1 MGTAKNLN
9 KKNVDQ
15 LNSFLRGE
23 ISAVETYR
31 LALDKLEAGSDARPQ
46 LQNCMTSH
54 QERVRILTS
63 KVIELGGTPSDG
75 SGAWGAFAKVVEG
88 SASVLGDKVAIDALE
103 AGEDHG
109 LKDYRTDASKVD
121 PSVRQIIMADLLPK
135 QETTHRTM
143 STLKHSFH

>member
-1 MGTAKNLN
+1 MGTAKNIN

-31 LALDKLEAGSDARPQ
+31 LALEKLEPGSSARPQ
-46 LQNCMTSH
+46 LQTCMSSH
-54 QERVRILTS
+54 QERVRILQS
-63 KVIELGGTPSDG
+63 KVVELGGSPADG

-88 SASVLGDKVAIDALE
+88 SAAVLGDKVAIDALE

-109 LKDYRTDASKVD
+109 LEDYRTDVTKLDAD
-121 PSVRQIIMADLLPK
+121 VRQLIVSELLPK
-135 QETTHRTM
+135 QESTHRAM
-143 STLKHSFH
+143 STLKHQFH